1 MLVLDTNVLSE
12 AMKPVPDALFA
23 QWMQQ
28 ESASL
33 HYTTAISEAELLQ
46 GIGVLPDGRRKR
58 DLDVAA
64 KLILNLMS
72 ARILPFDRAAAAEF
86 AEIITSRRRLGRPIQ
101 IIDAQI
107 AAIARA
113 RGMAVATR
121 DVQDFADIGVT
132 IINPWA

>member
-46 GIGVLPDGRRKR
+46 GIGMLPDGRRKR
-58 DLDVAA
+58 DLDVVA
-64 KLILNLMS
+64 KLNLMS

>member
-33 HYTTAISEAELLQ
+33 HYTTAIS
-46 GIGVLPDGRRKR
+46 GVLPDGRRKR

-86 AEIITSRRRLGRPIQ
+86 AEIITTRRRLGRPIQ

-113 RGMAVATR
+113 RGMSVATR
-121 DVQDFADIGVT
+121 DVQDFADIGVA